1 MSTTPENDEILAA
14 QPAGSRIKAI
24 LGFMLRA
31 GISIGL
37 IALLLANI
45 DRDAL
50 VDQFRDLDFAWALL
64 ALTVLLA
71 LAFLQALRWQIVL
84 KACSE
89 TIGYWDSLRIV
100 LIGQFFNQTLPSAI
114 GGDAVRM
121 WEARRAGLSLRIA
134 VTSIVIDRL
143 LGLAAVLV
151 LVGVGLPRMLGLIDD
166 PIARNGYG
174 LVIAGLIVCYVGLL
188 AFGRVWPERLR
199 FKLIDAVI
207 KLSEDARLVLL
218 APVAASQALS
228 LAVFA
233 QVALG
238 FCILALSR
246 ALDVSIPLAD
256 CILLFS
262 PVVLFSTLPISVAG
276 WGAREGAMVVVYG
289 LIGLARP
296 DALAISL
303 LFGLISIVL
312 GLPGGVL
319 WLLSRRRRVAAPNQA
334 AGVFPTSSR

>member
-1 MSTTPENDEILAA
+1 MTEVESQIPTASGA
-14 QPAGSRIKAI
+14 SRLKAVI
-24 LGFMLRA
+24 GFVLRA
-31 GISIGL
+31 AISIGL

-45 DRDAL
+45 DREAL
-50 VDQFRDLDFAWALL
+50 LDQFRDIELSWAIMALALL
-64 ALTVLLA
+64 FS
-71 LAFLQALRWQIVL
+71 LAFVQAVRWVVVL
-84 KACSE
+84 KACDAH
-89 TIGYWDSLRIV
+89 IKYWDSLRIV

-151 LVGVGLPRMLGLIDD
+151 VVGVGLPRMLGLIED

-174 LVIAGLIVCYVGLL
+174 LAIVGLISCYVGLL
-188 AFGRVWPERLR
+188 GFSRVWPRGWK
-199 FKLIDAVI
+199 FKIVDAVL

-218 APVAASQALS
+218 APKAAAQALG

-233 QVALG
+233 QIGLG
-238 FCILALSR
+238 FCVHALARSIG
-246 ALDVSIPLAD
+246 AEIPVSD

-262 PVVLFSTLPISVAG
+262 PVILFSTLPISVAG
-276 WGAREGAMVVVYG
+276 WGAREGAMVVVFG
-289 LIGLARP
+289 LIGVARP

-303 LFGLISIVL
+303 LFGLVSIIL
-312 GLPGGVL
+312 GMPGGAL
-319 WLLSRRRRVAAPNQA
+319 WLIARRRNADAAAQA
-334 AGVFPTSSR
+334 TVVPTNSR